1 MSKSAIFVVSGFL
14 AFLLYALLLYGL
26 LLERHNKEAEK
37 ILLDLGKKNEQII
50 DLNLEDLPSDE
61 KKDGKVVE
69 KVDEKKAEKVV
80 EKVEEK
86 KDEKVVEKVEEKKDE
101 KVVEKNATDKEGD
114 FIDPKEQEESLE
126 NIFSSLNDFQEKTD
140 TNAQKDEQKNEQ
152 EEEQRRLKEQ
162 QRLRKNQKNQEMLK
176 GLQQNL
182 DQFAQKLES
191 VKNKTLDLQIPK
203 QDGVDEKAYQ
213 EWYAQIYQILYKGWK
228 GVFYHKASVSAL
240 IMITK
245 DGEFDYTILS
255 YSDFKDYNKS
265 VMTLLNDL
273 KKVDFP
279 PYPGGNMIS
288 IKVNFTTKEE
298 Q

>member
-26 LLERHNKEAEK
+26 LLEKHNKEAEK
-37 ILLDLGKKNEQII
+37 ILLDLGKKNEQVI

-61 KKDGKVVE
+61 KKDE
-69 KVDEKKAEKVV
+69 KIAEKA
-80 EKVEEK
+80 EEK
-86 KDEKVVEKVEEKKDE
+86 KDEKA
-101 KVVEKNATDKEGD
+101 VEKNATDKEGD

-126 NIFSSLNDFQEKTD
+126 DIFSSLNDFQEKTD
-140 TNAQKDEQKNEQ
+140 TNAQKDDQKNEQ

-162 QRLRKNQKNQEMLK
+162 QRLKQNQKNQEMLK

-279 PYPGGNMIS
+279 PYPGGNMVS

>member
-26 LLERHNKEAEK
+26 LLERHNEEAEK
-37 ILLDLGKKNEQII
+37 ILLDLGKKNEQVI
-50 DLNLEDLPSDE
+50 DLNLEDVPSDE
-61 KKDGKVVE
+61 KKDE
-69 KVDEKKAEKVV
+69 KVA
-80 EKVEEK
+80 
-86 KDEKVVEKVEEKKDE
+86 
-101 KVVEKNATDKEGD
+101 EKNATDKEGD

-228 GVFYHKASVSAL
+228 GVFYHKASVSVL

>member
-61 KKDGKVVE
+61 KKE
-69 KVDEKKAEKVV
+69 
-80 EKVEEK
+80 
-86 KDEKVVEKVEEKKDE
+86 E

-273 KKVDFP
+273 KRVDFP
-279 PYPGGNMIS
+279 PYPGGSMIS
-288 IKVNFTTKEE
+288 IQVNFTTKEE

>member
-37 ILLDLGKKNEQII
+37 ILLDLGKKNEQVI

-61 KKDGKVVE
+61 KKDE
-69 KVDEKKAEKVV
+69 KIA
-80 EKVEEK
+80 
-86 KDEKVVEKVEEKKDE
+86 EKVEEKKDE

-140 TNAQKDEQKNEQ
+140 KNAQKDEQKNEQ
-152 EEEQRRLKEQ
+152 EEEQRRLREQ
-162 QRLRKNQKNQEMLK
+162 QRLKQNQENQEMLK

-182 DQFAQKLES
+182 NQFAQKLES
-191 VKNKTLDLQIPK
+191 VKNKTLDLQVPK

-288 IKVNFTTKEE
+288 IQVNFTTKEE

>member
-26 LLERHNKEAEK
+26 LLERHNEEAEK

-50 DLNLEDLPSDE
+50 DLNLEDLPSD
-61 KKDGKVVE
+61 
-69 KVDEKKAEKVV
+69 
-80 EKVEEK
+80 
-86 KDEKVVEKVEEKKDE
+86 EKKDE

-213 EWYAQIYQILYKGWK
+213 EWYAQIYQILYKSWK

>member
-37 ILLDLGKKNEQII
+37 ILLDLDKKNEQVI
-50 DLNLEDLPSDE
+50 DLNLEDLPS
-61 KKDGKVVE
+61 
-69 KVDEKKAEKVV
+69 
-80 EKVEEK
+80 EEK
-86 KDEKVVEKVEEKKDE
+86 KDEKVA
-101 KVVEKNATDKEGD
+101 EKNATDKEGD

-140 TNAQKDEQKNEQ
+140 TNAQKDEQKKEQ

-182 DQFAQKLES
+182 DQFVQKLES

>member
-14 AFLLYALLLYGL
+14 AFLLYALLLCGL

-61 KKDGKVVE
+61 KKDE
-69 KVDEKKAEKVV
+69 KTEEKKDEKT
-80 EKVEEK
+80 EEK
-86 KDEKVVEKVEEKKDE
+86 KDEKVA
-101 KVVEKNATDKEGD
+101 EKNATDKEGD

-228 GVFYHKASVSAL
+228 GVFYHKASVSVL

-245 DGEFDYTILS
+245 DGEFDYTVLS

>member
-14 AFLLYALLLYGL
+14 SFLLYVLLLCGL

-50 DLNLEDLPSDE
+50 DLNLEDLPSD
-61 KKDGKVVE
+61 
-69 KVDEKKAEKVV
+69 
-80 EKVEEK
+80 
-86 KDEKVVEKVEEKKDE
+86 EKKDE

-288 IKVNFTTKEE
+288 VKVNFTTKEE

>member
-26 LLERHNKEAEK
+26 LLEKHNKEAEK
-37 ILLDLGKKNEQII
+37 ILLDLGKKDEQVI

-61 KKDGKVVE
+61 KKGE
-69 KVDEKKAEKVV
+69 KIA
-80 EKVEEK
+80 
-86 KDEKVVEKVEEKKDE
+86 EKVEEKKDE

-126 NIFSSLNDFQEKTD
+126 DIFSSLNDFQEKTD

-203 QDGVDEKAYQ
+203 QDGVDDKAYQ

-265 VMTLLNDL
+265 VMTLLDDL

>member
-14 AFLLYALLLYGL
+14 AFLLYALLLCGL
-26 LLERHNKEAEK
+26 LLERHNEEAEK

-61 KKDGKVVE
+61 KKD
-69 KVDEKKAEKVV
+69 
-80 EKVEEK
+80 
-86 KDEKVVEKVEEKKDE
+86 E
-101 KVVEKNATDKEGD
+101 KVVEKNVTDKEGD

-279 PYPGGNMIS
+279 PYPGGSMIS
-288 IKVNFTTKEE
+288 IQVNFTTKE
-298 Q
+298 

>member
-1 MSKSAIFVVSGFL
+1 MSKNALLVLSGFL

-26 LLERHNKEAEK
+26 LLERHNEEAEK
-37 ILLDLGKKNEQII
+37 ILLDLNKKDEQAI
-50 DLNLEDLPSDE
+50 DLNLEDLPSDD
-61 KKDGKVVE
+61 KKE
-69 KVDEKKAEKVV
+69 
-80 EKVEEK
+80 
-86 KDEKVVEKVEEKKDE
+86 E

-114 FIDPKEQEESLE
+114 LIDPKEQEESLE

-140 TNAQKDEQKNEQ
+140 KNAQKDEQKNEQ

-191 VKNKTLDLQIPK
+191 VKNKTLDLQVPK
-203 QDGVDEKAYQ
+203 QDGVDDKAYQ

-255 YSDFKDYNKS
+255 YSDFKDYNNS
-265 VMTLLNDL
+265 VITLLNDL

>member
-26 LLERHNKEAEK
+26 LLEKHNKEAEK
-37 ILLDLGKKNEQII
+37 ILLDLGKKNEQVI

-61 KKDGKVVE
+61 KKDE
-69 KVDEKKAEKVV
+69 KIAEKA
-80 EKVEEK
+80 
-86 KDEKVVEKVEEKKDE
+86 EEKKDE

-140 TNAQKDEQKNEQ
+140 ANAQKDEQKNEQ

-288 IKVNFTTKEE
+288 IQVNFTTKEE

>member
-26 LLERHNKEAEK
+26 LLEKHNKEAEK
-37 ILLDLGKKNEQII
+37 ILLDLGKKNEQVI
-50 DLNLEDLPSDE
+50 DLNLEDLPS
-61 KKDGKVVE
+61 
-69 KVDEKKAEKVV
+69 
-80 EKVEEK
+80 EEK
-86 KDEKVVEKVEEKKDE
+86 KDEKIAEKAEEKKDE

-140 TNAQKDEQKNEQ
+140 ANAQKDEQKNEQ
-152 EEEQRRLKEQ
+152 EEEQRRLREQ
-162 QRLRKNQKNQEMLK
+162 QRLKQNQKNQEMLK

-288 IKVNFTTKEE
+288 IQVNFTTKEE

>member
-37 ILLDLGKKNEQII
+37 ILLDLGKKNEQAI

-61 KKDGKVVE
+61 KKDE
-69 KVDEKKAEKVV
+69 KIAEKA
-80 EKVEEK
+80 EEK
-86 KDEKVVEKVEEKKDE
+86 KDEKA
-101 KVVEKNATDKEGD
+101 VEKNATDKEGD

-126 NIFSSLNDFQEKTD
+126 DIFSSLNDFKEKTD
-140 TNAQKDEQKNEQ
+140 TNAQKDEQKKEQ

-162 QRLRKNQKNQEMLK
+162 QRLKQNQKNQEMLK

>member
-37 ILLDLGKKNEQII
+37 ILLDLGKKNEQVI
-50 DLNLEDLPSDE
+50 DLNLEDLPSD
-61 KKDGKVVE
+61 
-69 KVDEKKAEKVV
+69 
-80 EKVEEK
+80 
-86 KDEKVVEKVEEKKDE
+86 EKKDE

-176 GLQQNL
+176 DLQQNL

-265 VMTLLNDL
+265 VMTLLDDL

-288 IKVNFTTKEE
+288 IQVNFTTKEE

>member
-37 ILLDLGKKNEQII
+37 ILLDLGKKNEQVI

-61 KKDGKVVE
+61 KKDE
-69 KVDEKKAEKVV
+69 KVA
-80 EKVEEK
+80 
-86 KDEKVVEKVEEKKDE
+86 
-101 KVVEKNATDKEGD
+101 EKNAIDKEGD

-140 TNAQKDEQKNEQ
+140 TNAQKDEQ

-176 GLQQNL
+176 DLQQNL

>member
-26 LLERHNKEAEK
+26 LLEKHNKEAEK
-37 ILLDLGKKNEQII
+37 ILLDLGKKNEQVI

-61 KKDGKVVE
+61 KKDE
-69 KVDEKKAEKVV
+69 KIAEKA
-80 EKVEEK
+80 EEK
-86 KDEKVVEKVEEKKDE
+86 KDEKA
-101 KVVEKNATDKEGD
+101 VEKNATDKEGD

-126 NIFSSLNDFQEKTD
+126 DIFSSLNDFQEKTD
-140 TNAQKDEQKNEQ
+140 TNAQKDDQKNKQ

-288 IKVNFTTKEE
+288 IQVNFTTKEE

>member
-26 LLERHNKEAEK
+26 LLERHNEEAEK

-61 KKDGKVVE
+61 KKDE
-69 KVDEKKAEKVV
+69 KVA
-80 EKVEEK
+80 
-86 KDEKVVEKVEEKKDE
+86 
-101 KVVEKNATDKEGD
+101 EKNATDKEGD

-203 QDGVDEKAYQ
+203 QDGVNEKAYQ

>member
-61 KKDGKVVE
+61 KKD
-69 KVDEKKAEKVV
+69 EKVV
-80 EKVEEK
+80 EKAEEK
-86 KDEKVVEKVEEKKDE
+86 KDEKVA
-101 KVVEKNATDKEGD
+101 EKNATDKEGD

-288 IKVNFTTKEE
+288 IQVNFTTKEE

>member
-14 AFLLYALLLYGL
+14 AFLLYVLLLYGL

-37 ILLDLGKKNEQII
+37 ILLDLDKKNEQVI
-50 DLNLEDLPSDE
+50 DLNLEDLPSD
-61 KKDGKVVE
+61 
-69 KVDEKKAEKVV
+69 
-80 EKVEEK
+80 
-86 KDEKVVEKVEEKKDE
+86 EKKDE

-126 NIFSSLNDFQEKTD
+126 DIFSSLNDFQEKTD
-140 TNAQKDEQKNEQ
+140 ANAQKDEQKNEQ

-162 QRLRKNQKNQEMLK
+162 QRLKQNQKNQEMLK

-182 DQFAQKLES
+182 DQFVQKLES

-288 IKVNFTTKEE
+288 IQVNFTTKEE

>member
-1 MSKSAIFVVSGFL
+1 MSKSAIFVLSGFL

-37 ILLDLGKKNEQII
+37 ILLDLNKKDEQTI
-50 DLNLEDLPSDE
+50 DLNLEDPPSE
-61 KKDGKVVE
+61 KKNEKIE
-69 KVDEKKAEKVV
+69 KVTEKQ
-80 EKVEEK
+80 
-86 KDEKVVEKVEEKKDE
+86 
-101 KVVEKNATDKEGD
+101 GD
-114 FIDPKEQEESLE
+114 FLEPKEELKEEPEESLE
-126 NIFSSLNDFQEKTD
+126 DIFSSLNDFQEKTD
-140 TNAQKDEQKNEQ
+140 KNAQKDEQKNKQ
-152 EEEQRRLKEQ
+152 EEEQRRLREQ
-162 QRLRKNQKNQEMLK
+162 QRLKQNQENQEMLK

-182 DQFAQKLES
+182 NQFTQKLES
-191 VKNKTLDLQIPK
+191 VKNKTLDLQVPK

-265 VMTLLNDL
+265 VMTLLDDL

>member
-26 LLERHNKEAEK
+26 LLEKHNKEAEK
-37 ILLDLGKKNEQII
+37 ILLDLGKKNEQVI
-50 DLNLEDLPSDE
+50 DLNLEDLPS
-61 KKDGKVVE
+61 
-69 KVDEKKAEKVV
+69 
-80 EKVEEK
+80 EEK
-86 KDEKVVEKVEEKKDE
+86 KDEKAAEKVEEKKDE

-126 NIFSSLNDFQEKTD
+126 DIFSSLNDFQEKTD
-140 TNAQKDEQKNEQ
+140 KNAQKEEQKNEQ

-228 GVFYHKASVSAL
+228 GVFYHKASVSVL

-288 IKVNFTTKEE
+288 IQVNFTTKEE

>member
-26 LLERHNKEAEK
+26 LLEKHNKEAEK
-37 ILLDLGKKNEQII
+37 ILLDLGKKNEQVI
-50 DLNLEDLPSDE
+50 DLNLEDLPSD
-61 KKDGKVVE
+61 
-69 KVDEKKAEKVV
+69 
-80 EKVEEK
+80 
-86 KDEKVVEKVEEKKDE
+86 EKKDE

-126 NIFSSLNDFQEKTD
+126 DIFSSLNDFQEKTD

-245 DGEFDYTILS
+245 NGEFDYTILS

-279 PYPGGNMIS
+279 PYPGGNMVS
-288 IKVNFTTKEE
+288 IQVNFTTKEE

>member
-37 ILLDLGKKNEQII
+37 ILLDLGKKNEQVI

-61 KKDGKVVE
+61 KKD
-69 KVDEKKAEKVV
+69 
-80 EKVEEK
+80 EK
-86 KDEKVVEKVEEKKDE
+86 KDEKAEEKKDE

-114 FIDPKEQEESLE
+114 FLEPKEEPKEEPEESLE
-126 NIFSSLNDFQEKTD
+126 DIFSSLNDFQEKTD
-140 TNAQKDEQKNEQ
+140 KNAQKDEQKNK
-152 EEEQRRLKEQ
+152 EEEQRRLREQ
-162 QRLRKNQKNQEMLK
+162 QRLKQNQENQEMLK

-182 DQFAQKLES
+182 NQFTQKLES

-265 VMTLLNDL
+265 VMTLLDDL

>member
-1 MSKSAIFVVSGFL
+1 MSKSAIFVISGFL

-26 LLERHNKEAEK
+26 LLEKHNKEAEK
-37 ILLDLGKKNEQII
+37 ILLDLGKKNEQVI

-61 KKDGKVVE
+61 KKD
-69 KVDEKKAEKVV
+69 EKVV
-80 EKVEEK
+80 
-86 KDEKVVEKVEEKKDE
+86 EKVVEKVEEKKDE

-126 NIFSSLNDFQEKTD
+126 DIFSSLNDFQEKTD
-140 TNAQKDEQKNEQ
+140 KNAQKEEQKNEQ

-162 QRLRKNQKNQEMLK
+162 QRLKQNQKNQEMLK

-182 DQFAQKLES
+182 NQFAQKLES

-288 IKVNFTTKEE
+288 IQVNFTTKEE

>member
-14 AFLLYALLLYGL
+14 AFLLYALLLCGL

-61 KKDGKVVE
+61 KKDE
-69 KVDEKKAEKVV
+69 KVA
-80 EKVEEK
+80 
-86 KDEKVVEKVEEKKDE
+86 
-101 KVVEKNATDKEGD
+101 EKNATDREGD

-152 EEEQRRLKEQ
+152 EEEQGRLKEQ

-228 GVFYHKASVSAL
+228 GVFYHKASMSVL

>member
-37 ILLDLGKKNEQII
+37 ILLDLGKKNEQVI
-50 DLNLEDLPSDE
+50 DLNLEDLPS
-61 KKDGKVVE
+61 
-69 KVDEKKAEKVV
+69 
-80 EKVEEK
+80 EEK
-86 KDEKVVEKVEEKKDE
+86 KDEKAAEKVEEKKDE

-114 FIDPKEQEESLE
+114 FIDSKEQEESLE
-126 NIFSSLNDFQEKTD
+126 DIFSSLNDFQEKTD

-288 IKVNFTTKEE
+288 IQVNFTTKEE

>member
-14 AFLLYALLLYGL
+14 AFLLYALLLYAL

-37 ILLDLGKKNEQII
+37 ILLDLSKKNEQVI
-50 DLNLEDLPSDE
+50 DLNLEDLPSE
-61 KKDGKVVE
+61 KKNEKIE
-69 KVDEKKAEKVV
+69 KVTEKQ
-80 EKVEEK
+80 
-86 KDEKVVEKVEEKKDE
+86 
-101 KVVEKNATDKEGD
+101 GD
-114 FIDPKEQEESLE
+114 FLEPKEEPKEEPEESLE
-126 NIFSSLNDFQEKTD
+126 DIFSSLNDFQEKTD
-140 TNAQKDEQKNEQ
+140 KNAQKDEQKNKQ
-152 EEEQRRLKEQ
+152 EEEQRRLREQ
-162 QRLRKNQKNQEMLK
+162 QRLKQNQENQEMLK

-182 DQFAQKLES
+182 NQFTQKLES
-191 VKNKTLDLQIPK
+191 VKNKTLDLQVPK

-213 EWYAQIYQILYKGWK
+213 EWYAQIYQILYKGWR

-265 VMTLLNDL
+265 VMTLLDDL

>member
-37 ILLDLGKKNEQII
+37 ILLDLNKKDEQTI
-50 DLNLEDLPSDE
+50 DLNLEDPPSE
-61 KKDGKVVE
+61 KKNEKIE
-69 KVDEKKAEKVV
+69 KVTEKQ
-80 EKVEEK
+80 
-86 KDEKVVEKVEEKKDE
+86 
-101 KVVEKNATDKEGD
+101 GD
-114 FIDPKEQEESLE
+114 FLEPKEELKEEPEESLE
-126 NIFSSLNDFQEKTD
+126 DIFSSLNDFQEKTD

-162 QRLRKNQKNQEMLK
+162 QRLKQNQKNQEMLK

-279 PYPGGNMIS
+279 PYPGGNMVS

>member
-26 LLERHNKEAEK
+26 LLEKHNKEAEK
-37 ILLDLGKKNEQII
+37 ILLDLGKKNEQVI

-61 KKDGKVVE
+61 KKDE
-69 KVDEKKAEKVV
+69 KIAEKA
-80 EKVEEK
+80 
-86 KDEKVVEKVEEKKDE
+86 EEKKDE

-126 NIFSSLNDFQEKTD
+126 DIFSSLNDFQEKTD
-140 TNAQKDEQKNEQ
+140 ANAQKDEQKNEQ

-162 QRLRKNQKNQEMLK
+162 QRLKQNQKNQEMLK

>member
-14 AFLLYALLLYGL
+14 AFLLYALLLCGL
-26 LLERHNKEAEK
+26 LLERHNEEAEK

-61 KKDGKVVE
+61 KKDE
-69 KVDEKKAEKVV
+69 KVAEKV
-80 EKVEEK
+80 E
-86 KDEKVVEKVEEKKDE
+86 
-101 KVVEKNATDKEGD
+101 EKNATDKEGD

-126 NIFSSLNDFQEKTD
+126 DIFSSLNDFQEKTD
-140 TNAQKDEQKNEQ
+140 TNAQKNEQKNEQ
-152 EEEQRRLKEQ
+152 EEQRRLKEQ

-240 IMITK
+240 IMIAK

-279 PYPGGNMIS
+279 PYPGGSMIS
-288 IKVNFTTKEE
+288 IQVNFTTKEE

>member
-37 ILLDLGKKNEQII
+37 ILLDLGKKNEQVI

-61 KKDGKVVE
+61 KKDE
-69 KVDEKKAEKVV
+69 KIAEKA
-80 EKVEEK
+80 EEK
-86 KDEKVVEKVEEKKDE
+86 KDEKA
-101 KVVEKNATDKEGD
+101 VEKNATDKEGD

-126 NIFSSLNDFQEKTD
+126 DIFSSLNDFQEKTD
-140 TNAQKDEQKNEQ
+140 KNAQKEEQKNEQ

-162 QRLRKNQKNQEMLK
+162 QRLKQNQKNQEMLK

>member
-14 AFLLYALLLYGL
+14 AFLLYVLLLYGL

-37 ILLDLGKKNEQII
+37 ILLDLDKKNEQVI
-50 DLNLEDLPSDE
+50 DLNLEDLPSD
-61 KKDGKVVE
+61 
-69 KVDEKKAEKVV
+69 
-80 EKVEEK
+80 
-86 KDEKVVEKVEEKKDE
+86 EKKDE

-126 NIFSSLNDFQEKTD
+126 DIFSSLNDFQEKTD
-140 TNAQKDEQKNEQ
+140 TNAQKDDQKNEQ

-162 QRLRKNQKNQEMLK
+162 QRLKQNQKNQEMLK

-279 PYPGGNMIS
+279 PYPGGNMVS

>member
-26 LLERHNKEAEK
+26 LLEKHNKEAEK
-37 ILLDLGKKNEQII
+37 ILLDLGKKNEQVI
-50 DLNLEDLPSDE
+50 DLNLEDVPS
-61 KKDGKVVE
+61 
-69 KVDEKKAEKVV
+69 
-80 EKVEEK
+80 EEK
-86 KDEKVVEKVEEKKDE
+86 KDEKIAEKAEEKKDE

-140 TNAQKDEQKNEQ
+140 ANAQKDEQKNEQ

-279 PYPGGNMIS
+279 PYPGGSMIS
-288 IKVNFTTKEE
+288 IQVNFTTKEE

>member
-26 LLERHNKEAEK
+26 LLEKHNKEAEK
-37 ILLDLGKKNEQII
+37 ILLDLGKKNEQVI

-61 KKDGKVVE
+61 KKDE
-69 KVDEKKAEKVV
+69 KIAEKA
-80 EKVEEK
+80 
-86 KDEKVVEKVEEKKDE
+86 EEKKDE

-126 NIFSSLNDFQEKTD
+126 DIFSSLNDFQEKTD
-140 TNAQKDEQKNEQ
+140 KNAQKEEQKNEQ

-288 IKVNFTTKEE
+288 IQVNFTTKEE

>member
-1 MSKSAIFVVSGFL
+1 MSKSAIFVLSGFL

-37 ILLDLGKKNEQII
+37 ILLDLNKKDEQAI
-50 DLNLEDLPSDE
+50 DLNLEDLPSE
-61 KKDGKVVE
+61 KKNEKIE
-69 KVDEKKAEKVV
+69 KVTEKQ
-80 EKVEEK
+80 
-86 KDEKVVEKVEEKKDE
+86 
-101 KVVEKNATDKEGD
+101 GD
-114 FIDPKEQEESLE
+114 FLEPKEEPKEEPEESLE
-126 NIFSSLNDFQEKTD
+126 DIFSSLNDFQEKTD
-140 TNAQKDEQKNEQ
+140 KNAQKDEQKNKQ
-152 EEEQRRLKEQ
+152 EEEQRRLREQ
-162 QRLRKNQKNQEMLK
+162 QRLKQNQENQEMLK

-182 DQFAQKLES
+182 DQFTQKLES

-213 EWYAQIYQILYKGWK
+213 EWYAQIYQILYKGWR
-228 GVFYHKASVSAL
+228 GVFYHKASVSVL

-265 VMTLLNDL
+265 VMTLLDNL

-279 PYPGGNMIS
+279 PYPGENMIS

>member
-50 DLNLEDLPSDE
+50 DLNLEDLPSD
-61 KKDGKVVE
+61 
-69 KVDEKKAEKVV
+69 
-80 EKVEEK
+80 
-86 KDEKVVEKVEEKKDE
+86 EKKDE

-176 GLQQNL
+176 GLQQIL

-191 VKNKTLDLQIPK
+191 VKSKTLDLQIPK

>member
-50 DLNLEDLPSDE
+50 DLNLENLPSDE
-61 KKDGKVVE
+61 KKDE
-69 KVDEKKAEKVV
+69 KVA

-86 KDEKVVEKVEEKKDE
+86 KDEKVA
-101 KVVEKNATDKEGD
+101 EKNATDKEGD

-126 NIFSSLNDFQEKTD
+126 DIFSSLNDFQEKTD
-140 TNAQKDEQKNEQ
+140 ANAQKDDQKNEQ

-162 QRLRKNQKNQEMLK
+162 QRLKQNQKNQEMLK

-265 VMTLLNDL
+265 VMTLLDDL

>member
-14 AFLLYALLLYGL
+14 AFLLYALLLCGL
-26 LLERHNKEAEK
+26 LLERHNEEAER

-61 KKDGKVVE
+61 KKDE
-69 KVDEKKAEKVV
+69 KVAEKVA
-80 EKVEEK
+80 
-86 KDEKVVEKVEEKKDE
+86 EKVEEKKDE

-228 GVFYHKASVSAL
+228 GVFYHKASVSVL

-245 DGEFDYTILS
+245 DGEFDYTIIS

>member
-61 KKDGKVVE
+61 KKD
-69 KVDEKKAEKVV
+69 
-80 EKVEEK
+80 
-86 KDEKVVEKVEEKKDE
+86 E
-101 KVVEKNATDKEGD
+101 KVVEKNVTDKEGD

-152 EEEQRRLKEQ
+152 EEEQKRLKEQ